1 MSGSQ
6 PRSFAIFLAIGVVLL
21 GASGLFAWRHF
32 TAEQVAREEQA
43 RARAA
48 QLAAGPGV
56 TVARAE
62 RGPAVRRLNLVGEA
76 VPFQTTTVYSKVS
89 GYLSRITVD
98 VGDQVR
104 VGQLI
109 AEIQAPEMDAQIA
122 TITAGLDNK
131 TRLAQR
137 ARDLAQAGFFS
148 QQALDNA
155 ENDVRVARAQIAELR
170 TLGGYRLVKAPFAGV
185 VTNRYADIGALVTSA
200 AGNQAAALPLVTIAD
215 PARLKVT
222 VFVEQSDAPAVRTGL
237 EAEVVDAAVADRRVS
252 GKVTRVSG
260 ELDARSR
267 TRRVE
272 VEFDNT
278 AQIFVPGSFVNVA
291 LLIPAISHIEVPAA
305 ALLTRDRKPMVAVVD
320 QAGHARFV
328 LVVVAGTDGRVLRLA
343 SGLEEGA
350 VVVVNPP
357 ASLADGAKVDPRQ
370 PPGSAAAP
378 GPRALSVR

>member
-1 MSGSQ
+1 MTGSQ
-6 PRSFAIFLAIGVVLL
+6 PRSFAIFLVIGVVLL
-21 GASGLFAWRHF
+21 GASGLFAWRYF
-32 TAEQVAREEQA
+32 TAEQAAREEQA
-43 RARAA
+43 RARAV
-48 QLAAGPGV
+48 QLAAGPAV
-56 TVARAE
+56 TVARAQ

-76 VPFQTTTVYSKVS
+76 APFQTTTVYSKVS

-104 VGQLI
+104 AGQLI
-109 AEIQAPEMDAQIA
+109 AEIQAPEIDAQIA

-185 VTNRYADIGALVTSA
+185 VTNRYADVGALVTSA

-222 VFVEQSDAPAVRTGL
+222 VFVEQADAPVARAGL
-237 EAEVVDAAVADRRVS
+237 DAEVVDAAAADRRVS

-272 VEFDNT
+272 VEFDNA
-278 AQIFVPGSFVNVA
+278 AQTFVPGSFVNVT
-291 LLIPAISHIEVPAA
+291 LLIPAVSHIEVPAA

-320 QAGHARFV
+320 AARHVRFV
-328 LVVVAGTDGRVLRLA
+328 PVTVAGTDGKVLRLA

-357 ASLADGAKVDPRQ
+357 ASLADGGKVDPRQ
-370 PPGSAAAP
+370 PPGSAAAAVP
-378 GPRALSVR
+378 KAPPAR

>member
-6 PRSFAIFLAIGVVLL
+6 PRSFAIFLVIGVVLL
-21 GASGLFAWRHF
+21 GASALYAWRHF
-32 TAEQVAREEQA
+32 TAEQTAREEQA
-43 RARAA
+43 RTRAA

-56 TVARAE
+56 TVATAG

-104 VGQLI
+104 AGQLI
-109 AEIQAPEMDAQIA
+109 AEIQAPEIDAQIA

-170 TLGGYRLVKAPFAGV
+170 TLGGYRVVKAPFAGV

-222 VFVEQSDAPAVRTGL
+222 VFVEQADAPSVAISL
-237 EAEVVDAAVADRRVS
+237 EAEVVDAAAPDRRVS

-272 VEFDNT
+272 VEFDNA
-278 AQIFVPGSFVNVA
+278 AQTFVPGSFVNVA
-291 LLIPAISHIEVPAA
+291 LLIPAVSHVEVPAA

-320 QAGHARFV
+320 AARQVRFV
-328 LVVVAGTDGRVLRLA
+328 PIVVAGTDGKVLRIA

-357 ASLADGAKVDPRQ
+357 ASLANGARVDPRQ
-370 PPGSAAAP
+370 PPSAAGVKPPAA
-378 GPRALSVR
+378 R

>member
-1 MSGSQ
+1 MPGSQ
-6 PRSFAIFLAIGVVLL
+6 PRSFAIFLVIGVVLL
-21 GASGLFAWRHF
+21 GASALFAWRHF
-32 TAEQVAREEQA
+32 TDEQRARDEQA

-48 QLAAGPGV
+48 QLANGPAV
-56 TVARAE
+56 TVASAA

-98 VGDQVR
+98 VGDQVSA
-104 VGQLI
+104 GQLI
-109 AEIQAPEMDAQIA
+109 AEIQAPEIDAQIA
-122 TITAGLDNK
+122 TIAAGLDNK

-137 ARDLAQAGFFS
+137 ARELAEAGFFS

-170 TLGGYRLVKAPFAGV
+170 TLGGYRVVRAPFAGV

-222 VFVEQSDAPAVRTGL
+222 VFVEQADAPSVGAGL

-252 GKVTRVSG
+252 GRVTRVSG

-272 VEFDNT
+272 VEFDNAART
-278 AQIFVPGSFVNVA
+278 FVPGSFVNVA
-291 LLIPAISHIEVPAA
+291 LLIPAVSHVEVPAA

-320 QAGHARFV
+320 ATRQVRFV
-328 LVVVAGTDGRVLRLA
+328 PIVVAGTDGKVLRVA

-350 VVVVNPP
+350 VVVVSPP
-357 ASLADGAKVDPRQ
+357 ASLVDGARVDPRQ
-370 PPGSAAAP
+370 PPGAAGAKP
-378 GPRALSVR
+378 PAAR